1 MQAVRQMRQ
10 LQDTSEHVM
19 SSHYSSMHI
28 HGAHIVIVGPG
39 AAHNFHEKAKISKN
53 PSWTDIATVVCTRG
67 LRTSG
72 KVRVEYDDETILQ
85 VARIRPDVCSEGGD
99 GGVGR
104 GLGMPADG
112 EEDKDDPSSK
122 RSAHVAKAEQMVR
135 ARGQSGD

>member
-72 KVRVEYDDETILQ
+72 KVRVEYDDETIHD
-85 VARIRPDVCSEGGD
+85 RR
-99 GGVGR
+99 
-104 GLGMPADG
+104 
-112 EEDKDDPSSK
+112 EDKDDPSSK

>member
-28 HGAHIVIVGPG
+28 HGVRIVIVGSG
-39 AAHNFHEKAKISKN
+39 AAHNFHEKAKKN

-85 VARIRPDVCSEGGD
+85 DHPEGGD

>member
-1 MQAVRQMRQ
+1 
-10 LQDTSEHVM
+10 M

-28 HGAHIVIVGPG
+28 HGVRIVIVGPG
-39 AAHNFHEKAKISKN
+39 AAHNFHEKAKKI

-72 KVRVEYDDETILQ
+72 KVRVEYDDETIH
-85 VARIRPDVCSEGGD
+85 
-99 GGVGR
+99 GR
-104 GLGMPADG
+104 VETVVWAEVWACPPDG